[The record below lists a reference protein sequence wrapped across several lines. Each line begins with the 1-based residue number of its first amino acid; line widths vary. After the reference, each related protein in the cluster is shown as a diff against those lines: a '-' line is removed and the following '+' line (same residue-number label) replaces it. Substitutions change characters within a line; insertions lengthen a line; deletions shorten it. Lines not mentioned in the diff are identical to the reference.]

1 MELLDDRQVNDS
13 SLTLD
18 ANSLQISCNW
28 QITNNK
34 QFCDAFRAIASPQEF
49 QKTNFEEVVSLET
62 CIYLEPTEFN
72 SEPCMLDIK
81 LTKGQRIS
89 QIAVVSEANVLEFFK
104 QYGEYET
111 TKFAELVDV
120 FEDISVYFAETAIL
134 PQTTEASIKFTKMK
148 TKNTGL
154 WIYGIRLYLTEP
166 KDESKNFSTKIFNPE
181 IIKNFLAKFNFND
194 EGNDTTNGVQ
204 SHYTKIVNTKS
215 KNTKDNNGK
224 EMAQSIDEN
233 TVSNNKDIL
242 MYIDKKFQDMEA
254 KMMRRIDEMEQRTNQ
269 KLDIILN
276 QLEIRCRPSFHTT
289 Q

>member
-1 MELLDDRQVNDS
+1 MELLDDRQVNVS
-13 SLTLD
+13 SLPLD

-34 QFCDAFRAIASPQEF
+34 QFCDAFKAAASPQEF
-49 QKTNFEEVVSLET
+49 EKTNFEDVVSLET
-62 CIYLEPTEFN
+62 CICLEPAEFN

-89 QIAVVSEANVLEFFK
+89 QIAVVSEAYVLEFFK
-104 QYGEYET
+104 QCGEYET
-111 TKFAELVDV
+111 TKFAELVDE
-120 FEDISVYFAETAIL
+120 FEDNSVYFAETAIL
-134 PQTTEASIKFTKMK
+134 PQTTEASIKFTKTK
-148 TKNTGL
+148 TKNT
-154 WIYGIRLYLTEP
+154 E
-166 KDESKNFSTKIFNPE
+166 IFNPE

-204 SHYTKIVNTKS
+204 SHYTKTANSKS
-215 KNTKDNNGK
+215 KSTQDNNGK
-224 EMAQSIDEN
+224 EVAQSTDEN
-233 TVSNNKDIL
+233 TVTSNKDII

-254 KMMRRIDEMEQRTNQ
+254 RMMKRIDEMEQRTNQ

-276 QLEIRCRPSFHTT
+276 KLEIQCRPSFRTT